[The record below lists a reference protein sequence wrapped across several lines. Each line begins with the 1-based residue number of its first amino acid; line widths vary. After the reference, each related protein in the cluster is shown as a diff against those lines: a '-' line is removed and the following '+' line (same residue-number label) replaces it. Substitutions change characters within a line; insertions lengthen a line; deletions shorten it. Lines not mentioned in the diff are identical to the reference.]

1 MSVED
6 RRYVPDDAV
15 HISIRVHAD
24 LDRET
29 DAWDGETTGLFQLAP
44 HDRLE
49 LHLRCELDPQELDER
64 ARVRLTKLARDLRAE
79 MDAHR
84 REDGW
89 SEEQVDDWLKERDK
103 RDVVK

>member
-1 MSVED
+1 MPVED
-6 RRYVPDDAV
+6 RRYVPEDDAV

-29 DAWDGETTGLFQLAP
+29 DAWDGEATGLFRLAP

-49 LHLRCELDPQELDER
+49 LHLRRELDPQESDEE
-64 ARVRLTKLARDLRAE
+64 ARDRLTKLARDLWIE
-79 MDAHR
+79 IDAHI

-89 SEEQVDDWLKERDK
+89 SEEKVEDWLK
-103 RDVVK
+103 